1 MLCTKIRLAV
11 DSDAKQRFHLAA
23 LHWRRV
29 AMLSSSSYEETS
41 LVAAFA
47 KLKQAVSLRAQAAL
61 RGVDAEDASARRADA
76 QALTLGVLPLLS
88 RRLDSQTL
96 LPGRCTAEERACYV
110 VYMEEVLHH
119 ANMVIYTTQMRLFG
133 LGVGYAAACHAATN
147 LLRCCEEATL
157 SPSDEKTAHAFILR
171 LLYCMLPASASLGT
185 VTLGEEIRLASRLC
199 NLFRAHRD

>member
-29 AMLSSSSYEETS
+29 AMLSSSSYGETS

-76 QALTLGVLPLLS
+76 QALTLGVLPL
-88 RRLDSQTL
+88 
-96 LPGRCTAEERACYV
+96 A
-110 VYMEEVLHH
+110 
-119 ANMVIYTTQMRLFG
+119 I
-133 LGVGYAAACHAATN
+133 ATG
-147 LLRCCEEATL
+147 AG
-157 SPSDEKTAHAFILR
+157 
-171 LLYCMLPASASLGT
+171 SASQRAIGT
-185 VTLGEEIRLASRLC
+185 GVIGGMLTGTTLAVVFVPIFFVVVRSFFKGSVRQNKFNALHSHQAGDTP
-199 NLFRAHRD
+199 HD